1 MVAID
6 YFVGI
11 PSPKLHVP
19 EKFEVSI
26 EASGYFFFLEI
37 PNYLVRKR
45 LEPRTLY
52 LLDKSSC
59 ELQSSIFLCI
69 DKYKFKF
76 QYLLS
81 SRVLNSLIHVYSV

>member
-6 YFVGI
+6 YLVGI

-26 EASGYFFFLEI
+26 KTSGYLVLKI
-37 PNYLVRKR
+37 PNYLVRKG
-45 LEPRTLY
+45 LEPRTLF

-59 ELQSSIFLCI
+59 ELHFSIFL
-69 DKYKFKF
+69 
-76 QYLLS
+76 L
-81 SRVLNSLIHVYSV
+81 H

>member
-26 EASGYFFFLEI
+26 EASGYFFF
-37 PNYLVRKR
+37 PGNTK
-45 LEPRTLY
+45 
-52 LLDKSSC
+52 
-59 ELQSSIFLCI
+59 
-69 DKYKFKF
+69 
-76 QYLLS
+76 LLS
-81 SRVLNSLIHVYSV
+81 EEAT